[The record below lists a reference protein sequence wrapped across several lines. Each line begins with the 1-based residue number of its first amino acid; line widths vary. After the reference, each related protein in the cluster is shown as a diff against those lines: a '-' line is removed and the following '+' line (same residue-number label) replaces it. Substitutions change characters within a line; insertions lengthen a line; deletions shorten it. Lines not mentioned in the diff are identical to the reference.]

1 MTDSV
6 TPLPTLHT
14 ERLTLVALTPAAAYT
29 AWAAGDAA
37 ALSAATGVA
46 FADAGAPPL
55 LGEDLPKIRDL
66 VLERWIPEEMG
77 WWGWLATL
85 TETGEPVGSVGF
97 AGRPDDG
104 VATIG
109 YSVYERHQ
117 GKGYGTEATAAA
129 VNWALSH
136 DGVDGVRATI
146 PDWNASSV
154 RLAEKIGFV
163 MTGTAED
170 PEVGEVLVYEIGRP

>member
-1 MTDSV
+1 MADEQTA
-6 TPLPTLHT
+6 LPTLRT
-14 ERLTLVALTPAAAYT
+14 ERLTLVALTPEAYT

-37 ALSAATGVA
+37 ALSRATGIP
-46 FADAGAPPL
+46 FADAEAPPL
-55 LGEDLPKIRDL
+55 LAEDLPKIRDM
-66 VLERWIPEEMG
+66 VADRWAPEEIG

-109 YSVYERHQ
+109 YTVYERHQ
-117 GKGYGTEATAAA
+117 GNGYGTEATAAA
-129 VNWALSH
+129 VHWALSH
-136 DGVDGVRATI
+136 EGVDGVRATI
-146 PDWNASSV
+146 PDWNKPSV
-154 RLAEKIGFV
+154 RMAEKIGFV

>member
-1 MTDSV
+1 MDV
-6 TPLPTLHT
+6 PKLPTLRT
-14 ERLTLVALTPAAAYT
+14 ERLTLVALTPAAYT
-29 AWAAGDAA
+29 AWAAGDAQ
-37 ALSAATGVA
+37 ALSAATGVP
-46 FADAGAPPL
+46 FVDAKAPPL
-55 LGEDLPKIRDL
+55 LDEDLPKIRDL
-66 VLERWIPEEMG
+66 VNERWDPDAPG

-85 TETGEPVGSVGF
+85 TETGEPIGSVGF
-97 AGRPDDG
+97 AGRPADG

-109 YSVYERHQ
+109 YTVYERHQ
-117 GKGYGTEATAAA
+117 GHGYGTEATAAA
-129 VNWALSH
+129 VGWALSH

-146 PDWNASSV
+146 PGWNGPSV

>member
-1 MTDSV
+1 MAEPDQK
-6 TPLPTLHT
+6 LPTLRT
-14 ERLTLVALTPAAAYT
+14 ERLTLVALTPEAYT
-29 AWAAGDAA
+29 AWAAGDAK
-37 ALSAATGVA
+37 ALSAATGIPFV
-46 FADAGAPPL
+46 DPEAPPL
-55 LGEDLPKIRDL
+55 LAEDLPKIRDL
-66 VLERWIPEEMG
+66 ASARWDADGFG

-109 YSVYERHQ
+109 YTVYERHQ
-117 GKGYGTEATAAA
+117 GKGYGAEATAAA

-136 DGVDGVRATI
+136 EGVDGVRATI
-146 PDWNASSV
+146 PDWNTPSV
-154 RLAEKIGFV
+154 RMAEKIGFV
-163 MTGTAED
+163 MTGTAQD